1 MHDKRLG
8 QMYELKGLSQV
19 YEMHGF
25 KGLISQVVHPRLLWK
40 HFLCITKA
48 LPSVHIHA
56 LWENFYEMHGSQVSI
71 HISYGSIL

>member
-40 HFLCITKA
+40 HFL
-48 LPSVHIHA
+48 
-56 LWENFYEMHGSQVSI
+56 
-71 HISYGSIL
+71 